1 LRGSVHIPI
10 ERFLCFVM
18 GWLNLTELE
27 QAHLIRCA
35 YCVEW
40 LDSCVTEKVTILTK
54 S

>member
-1 LRGSVHIPI
+1 MHIPI
-10 ERFLCFVM
+10 ERLLEFVM
-18 GWLNLTELE
+18 GRLDLTEFE